1 MSCSGKKQDMHSR
14 LQYLDTE
21 ACRWKSR
28 VHPKAPAPME
38 AGTQLYVTA
47 GSNSRKQRAK
57 ELLCLVNQ
65 HKRLCTGYLRQFSS
79 SLLSGQS
86 SSPSHLHTIGTHA
99 PLLHWN
105 CPVSHSDCVWVP
117 VFWGKYFLKK
127 ERKKDKLS
135 VTFIS
140 HLEITLWISQ
150 EWIRE
155 TKMQQ
160 ITNKFGR
167 LTDKLSFVTNESG
180 KLVKLPQL
188 IMLLL

>member
-1 MSCSGKKQDMHSR
+1 MHSR

-57 ELLCLVNQ
+57 ELLCLVSQ

-117 VFWGKYFLKK
+117 VFWGKYFFKKKK
-127 ERKKDKLS
+127 ERKTNCLS
-135 VTFIS
+135 LSF

>member
-28 VHPKAPAPME
+28 VHPKVPAPME

-57 ELLCLVNQ
+57 ELLCLVSQ

-127 ERKKDKLS
+127 RKKERQTVCHFHFSFRDHIMNFTGVNQRNKNATNYKQ
-135 VTFIS
+135 VWEVNWQTFICY
-140 HLEITLWISQ
+140 
-150 EWIRE
+150 
-155 TKMQQ
+155 
-160 ITNKFGR
+160 
-167 LTDKLSFVTNESG
+167 
-180 KLVKLPQL
+180 
-188 IMLLL
+188 